1 MLHLLQANIFA
12 TQLVAQDNTCT
23 RYAHVLQHVFYIY
36 CKRALLLHN
45 CCAGQ
50 QLLYML
56 MQTETIATQ
65 FLRCTTPYL
74 ACRATICTGGN
85 RIFLPHGQSNSYGGG
100 GAGITCT
107 GSPCVAKRATRG
119 RLPSMRCAAM
129 PHGRGKATCCGA
141 WLRCDR
147 GPSGVVPEGRART
160 VLRAH
165 VGPFARRRIALLQ

>member
-1 MLHLLQANIFA
+1 MQ
-12 TQLVAQDNTCT
+12 
-23 RYAHVLQHVFYIY
+23 RYPYVLQYVFYIY

-107 GSPCVAKRATRG
+107 GSPCVAKRATRC

-141 WLRCDR
+141 WLPVGSAR
-147 GPSGVVPEGRART
+147 GVAHGGILVRTRPSCCSAIQFCHERGGGGAAR
-160 VLRAH
+160 
-165 VGPFARRRIALLQ
+165 P

>member
-50 QLLYML
+50 YMQRYPHVLQYVFYIYFKRALLLRNCCAGQQLLYML

-85 RIFLPHGQSNSYGGG
+85 RVFLPHGQSNSYLRLSFALLALFTHHG
-100 GAGITCT
+100 
-107 GSPCVAKRATRG
+107 AKRAG
-119 RLPSMRCAAM
+119 LS
-129 PHGRGKATCCGA
+129 H
-141 WLRCDR
+141 
-147 GPSGVVPEGRART
+147 S
-160 VLRAH
+160 
-165 VGPFARRRIALLQ
+165 RIAGAGAE